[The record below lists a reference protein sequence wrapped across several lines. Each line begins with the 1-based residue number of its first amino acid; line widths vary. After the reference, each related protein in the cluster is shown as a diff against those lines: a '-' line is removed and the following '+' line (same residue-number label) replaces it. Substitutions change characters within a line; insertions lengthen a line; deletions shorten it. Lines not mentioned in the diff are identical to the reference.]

1 MEVMEAPE
9 ALEDRAE
16 PEVWLWALAQ
26 MEPPATE
33 VQAAWA
39 AQPGRQAMAEMVRRE
54 MLARLMAVRVAREA
68 MPELP
73 GWAAREAAA
82 RSGVRME
89 RMGRRRSAEGMA
101 AMVEQDFQQWRPA
114 QLAAMAE
121 PEVQVVL

>member
-1 MEVMEAPE
+1 MEAPE

-54 MLARLMAVRVAREA
+54 MLARLMEELGEPEA
-68 MPELP
+68 MGELL
-73 GWAAREAAA
+73 GWVAQAEAE
-82 RSGVRME
+82 RSRVRME